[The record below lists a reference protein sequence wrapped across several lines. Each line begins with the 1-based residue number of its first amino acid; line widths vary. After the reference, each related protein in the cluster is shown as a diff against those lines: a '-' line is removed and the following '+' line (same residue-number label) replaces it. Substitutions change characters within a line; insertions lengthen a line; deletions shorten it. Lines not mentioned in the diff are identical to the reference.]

1 MLLVCLMVLGWNSVS
16 SRLIPHIWV
25 LALVDCC
32 LDPIWR
38 LLSLRLRILSTN
50 LIILLAT
57 LFYPLHVKHV
67 FLSRVSFSM
76 LQKRTPSYNRR
87 SLICLHVLRKLF

>member
-1 MLLVCLMVLGWNSVS
+1 MLLVSLIVLDWNSESLKLV
-16 SRLIPHIWV
+16 PHFWV
-25 LALVDCC
+25 PALVARC
-32 LDPIWR
+32 LDLICS

-76 LQKRTPSYNRR
+76 LLKRTPSYSRR
-87 SLICLHVLRKLF
+87 SLI